1 MKTASRMLLGASD
14 DWTPPAPCE
23 ALVARTKQALPQ
35 ADIALRVYADS
46 YHGFDSG
53 QAVRLRT
60 DVPNGAGGAGV
71 HQGGN
76 PQARAAALL
85 EVDQFLARFT
95 Q

>member
-1 MKTASRMLLGASD
+1 MSFARRLLQG
-14 DWTPPAPCE
+14 
-23 ALVARTKQALPQ
+23 L
-35 ADIALRVYADS
+35 
-46 YHGFDSG
+46 
-53 QAVRLRT
+53 AVRLRT

-76 PQARAAALL
+76 PQPRAAALL